1 MYICL
6 QGAEERPQGNQETK
20 GNKMNEATITA
31 KEALL
36 NTATLT
42 YSEVQEIGH
51 DTHDAWWALLAMYG
65 FCDPRILAGY
75 SFEAEAAFAGF
86 FA

>member
-1 MYICL
+1 
-6 QGAEERPQGNQETK
+6 
-20 GNKMNEATITA
+20 MNEAKTTA

-42 YSEVQEIGH
+42 YSVAQEIGP
-51 DTHDAWWALLAMYG
+51 DAHDAWWALLAMYG
-65 FCDPRILAGY
+65 FCDSRILAGY